1 MRRTRVW
8 DALQAE
14 GPVPEILIKGWVRTR
29 RDSKGFS
36 FLEINDGSC
45 LQNLQAVVDH
55 DLPGADQLENLH
67 TGAAVS
73 LRGSLVESPG
83 KGQRWELKT
92 EHIELLGS
100 ADPESYPLQ
109 KKRHSDDFLRT
120 IPQIRART
128 NKYGALY
135 RIRSELAWAIHSFFH
150 QRSFYYVHSPI
161 ITGLDCEGAG
171 ELFRVTALDLDR
183 LPPKA
188 ERDEQDF
195 FGQKAY
201 LTVSGQLT
209 AEVLAC
215 ALGNVYTFGPTFR
228 AENSNTPRHAA
239 EFWMVEPEMAF
250 ADLEE
255 NMDLAEEL
263 ITFCIG
269 HIRQECARD
278 LELFT
283 RFVDK
288 SLNETLDLVTAG
300 PFVRLSYAQ
309 AVDIL
314 QQAGQKKRFEYEP
327 VYGADLQT
335 EHERY
340 LVETHFQRPVIVH
353 DYPRSIKP
361 FYMRQNDDQETVS
374 AMDVLVP
381 RVGELVGGSQ
391 REERLQVLA
400 ARMREMGLDEEEY
413 SWYLDLRRYGT
424 VPHSGFGLGFERLL
438 MFITGVHNIR
448 DVLPFPRTPKNL
460 QF

>member
-1 MRRTRVW
+1 
-8 DALQAE
+8 
-14 GPVPEILIKGWVRTR
+14 
-29 RDSKGFS
+29 
-36 FLEINDGSC
+36 
-45 LQNLQAVVDH
+45 
-55 DLPGADQLENLH
+55 
-67 TGAAVS
+67 
-73 LRGSLVESPG
+73 
-83 KGQRWELKT
+83 
-92 EHIELLGS
+92 
-100 ADPESYPLQ
+100 
-109 KKRHSDDFLRT
+109 
-120 IPQIRART
+120 
-128 NKYGALY
+128 
-135 RIRSELAWAIHSFFH
+135 
-150 QRSFYYVHSPI
+150 
-161 ITGLDCEGAG
+161 
-171 ELFRVTALDLDR
+171 
-183 LPPKA
+183 
-188 ERDEQDF
+188 
-195 FGQKAY
+195 
-201 LTVSGQLT
+201 
-209 AEVLAC
+209 
-215 ALGNVYTFGPTFR
+215 TFGPTFR

-263 ITFCIG
+263 ITFCIR

-288 SLNETLDLVTAG
+288 SLHETLDLVTAG
-300 PFVRLSYAQ
+300 PFVRLPYAQ
-309 AVDIL
+309 AIDIL
-314 QQAGQKKRFEYEP
+314 QQASQKKKFEYEP
-327 VYGADLQT
+327 AYGADLQT

-361 FYMRQNDDQETVS
+361 FYMRQNDDQETVA

-400 ARMREMGLDEEEY
+400 ARMRDMGLDEEEY